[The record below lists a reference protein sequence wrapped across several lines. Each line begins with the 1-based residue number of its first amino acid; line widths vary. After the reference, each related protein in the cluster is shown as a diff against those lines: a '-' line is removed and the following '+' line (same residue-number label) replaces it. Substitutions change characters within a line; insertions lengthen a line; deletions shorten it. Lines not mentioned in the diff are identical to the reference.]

1 MALGMGET
9 KLRILETLR
18 SRSSCAGSL
27 AESLGI
33 SKVAVH
39 RHLEDLE
46 REGLVRARLEKSE
59 GRGRPKQV
67 YQAVDEQAPYARM
80 CADVLSHLKELF
92 GQGLVLEV
100 LNRRNNR
107 LLEELAPHLEGL
119 SLEQKLYRL
128 AEFLTERGY
137 QASFFYENGSWYLE
151 QGRCPKLALSLEHSE
166 FCQAELELYQKLLG
180 VPVTREK
187 RISAGGDCCRYR
199 IEATEQNSEG
209 KTSVR
214 VRHRPGA
221 NNPPG
226 HPDRCYSSR

>member
-9 KLRILETLR
+9 KQRILETLR

-59 GRGRPKQV
+59 GRGRPRQV
-67 YQAVDEQAPYARM
+67 YQAVDEQAPYVRM
-80 CADVLSHLKELF
+80 CADVLTHLKELF
-92 GQGLVLEV
+92 GEGLVLEV
-100 LNRRNNR
+100 LNRRNNK

-128 AEFLTERGY
+128 TEFLTEQGY
-137 QASFFYENGSWYLE
+137 QASFFYENGRWYLE

-166 FCQAELELYQKLLG
+166 FCQTELELYQKLLG
-180 VPVTREK
+180 VSVAREK

-199 IEATEQNSEG
+199 IEAENPSGQQN
-209 KTSVR
+209 TR
-214 VRHRPGA
+214 
-221 NNPPG
+221 
-226 HPDRCYSSR
+226 

>member
-1 MALGMGET
+1 MALGIGET

-18 SRSSCAGSL
+18 AKASCAGSL

-46 REGLVRARLEKSE
+46 REGLVRAHLEKSE

-67 YQAVDEQAPYARM
+67 YRAVDEQAPYARM
-80 CADVLSHLKELF
+80 CADVLNHLKELF
-92 GQGLVLEV
+92 GEGLVLEV

-119 SLEQKLYRL
+119 SLEQKLHRL
-128 AEFLTERGY
+128 AELLTEQGY
-137 QASFFYENGSWYLE
+137 QASFYSENGNWYLE
-151 QGRCPKLALSLEHSE
+151 QARCPKLALSLEHSE

-180 VPVTREK
+180 VPITREE

-199 IEATEQNSEG
+199 IGPGELR
-209 KTSVR
+209 KT
-214 VRHRPGA
+214 P
-221 NNPPG
+221 
-226 HPDRCYSSR
+226 